1 MSKKTVLIAENDGII
16 SLDIKSLL
24 KSNNYKP
31 VIVRSVKDLRERYK
45 SSKPDLIIS
54 DLFLGKESNEGTLR
68 EINSIDG
75 TPIIIVSGSSKMQ
88 LEKVTKDLTPCVYIT
103 KPFESEELLLL
114 IKEMTGGLNVN
125 GQPT

>member
-24 KSNNYKP
+24 RSNNYKP
-31 VIVRSVKDLRERYK
+31 VLVRSIKDLRERYK

-68 EINSIDG
+68 EINNIDG
-75 TPIIIVSGSSKMQ
+75 TPIIIVSGSSKTQ
-88 LEKVTKDLTPCVYIT
+88 LEKITKDLNPCAYVT
-103 KPFESEELLLL
+103 KPFESEKLLFL
-114 IKEMTGGLNVN
+114 IKEMTGELNVN
-125 GQPT
+125 GLPT

>member
-24 KSNNYKP
+24 RSNNYKP
-31 VIVRSVKDLRERYK
+31 VIVRSIKDLRERYK

-68 EINSIDG
+68 EINNIDG
-75 TPIIIVSGSSKMQ
+75 TPIIIVSGSSKTL
-88 LEKVTKDLTPCVYIT
+88 LEKITKDLTPCAYVA
-103 KPFESEELLLL
+103 KPFESEKLLLL
-114 IKEMTGGLNVN
+114 IKEMTGELNVN